1 MFLPSLLFSLLT
13 AAALWLLTRRHPA
26 RDPRFAGAAM
36 TLLIL
41 LPLLNF
47 VPKVTVE
54 VPTATLGESSTPWV
68 FFAWLTGFLF
78 FSVRK
83 VSDFVAMRR
92 WKKESSI
99 CDLDDLFHET
109 QSELGFHKST
119 QIRIHP
125 ALKSPVV
132 TGLLSPTIYLPSS
145 CAQWSEKTLKMALL
159 HELSHV
165 QRRDL
170 WMALLADLA
179 CMLHWFNPAVWWMRS
194 TLLTQCEYACD
205 AHLLQKGADPK
216 SYANALCDVAESSSL
231 PPLSLAM
238 AGHAP
243 LRQRIEQIASP
254 KNNRSMWLG
263 IFIMATSLP
272 AIAMS
277 VIRFAPEAFPGL
289 PIYSDAEVELRFSAS
304 PFPGDE

>member
-13 AAALWLLTRRHPA
+13 ASAIWLLTRRHPA
-26 RDPRFAGAAM
+26 RDPRLVGAAM
-36 TLLIL
+36 TLLLL
-41 LPLLNF
+41 LPLLSF
-47 VPKVTVE
+47 APKFTVS
-54 VPTATLGESSTPWV
+54 VPTVALGESTTSWV
-68 FFAWLTGFLF
+68 FFAWLAGFLF

-83 VSDFVAMRR
+83 ASDFIAMRR
-92 WKKESSI
+92 WKKESSA
-99 CDLDDLFHET
+99 CDLDDLFSET
-109 QSELGFHKST
+109 QSELGFNKT
-119 QIRIHP
+119 TPIRIHP
-125 ALKSPVV
+125 ELASPVV
-132 TGLLSPTIYLPSS
+132 TGLLSPTIYLPVT
-145 CAQWSEKTLKMALL
+145 CTEWSKKTLKMALL

-179 CMLHWFNPAVWWMRS
+179 CLVHWFNPAVWWMRS

-205 AHLLQKGADPK
+205 AHLLEKGADPK

-243 LRQRIEQIASP
+243 LRERIQQIASP
-254 KNNRSMWLG
+254 KSGRSIWLG
-263 IFIMATSLP
+263 IFIVAISVP

-277 VIRFAPEAFPGL
+277 VIRFAPEIFPS
-289 PIYSDAEVELRFSAS
+289 YSADEIEMRFSAA
-304 PFPGDE
+304 PFPGDA